1 MEACILAKK
10 RMKRSTH
17 SSEQERSMHVSI
29 GLPSTIPGVPGAL
42 LFEWT
47 QQAEVGPFTSLGVI
61 GRLVYPNY
69 EPLIT
74 LAAMAG
80 VTRRI
85 RLLSAALLAPLYNTG
100 VLAKQTASLDALAGG
115 RLTLGLGIGDRQD
128 DYQAAPSSFQQ
139 RGRRFDEQLALLK
152 RVWSGQPLSESVGP
166 IGPAPIQQ
174 GGPELLIG
182 GRADV
187 ALKRIARWATGYLSS
202 ESSPQRA
209 LSHYQ
214 RVEAFWKA
222 AGRDGRPRFVGITYF
237 GLGRGAKEHIQ
248 TYLREYYAF
257 RGSAAETIVNAAS
270 STPAMVKETLR
281 KFADI
286 GMDELL
292 FWPCLARLDQIE
304 RLTQL
309 VEE

>member
-1 MEACILAKK
+1 M
-10 RMKRSTH
+10 
-17 SSEQERSMHVSI
+17 QVSI
-29 GLPSTIPGVPGAL
+29 GLPSTIPGVPGEL
-42 LFEWT
+42 LFDWA
-47 QQAEVGPFTSLGVI
+47 QQAEAGPFKSLGVI

-74 LAAMAG
+74 LTAMAG
-80 VTRRI
+80 ITRRI

-100 VLAKQTASLDALAGG
+100 VLAKQTASLDVLSGG
-115 RLTLGLGIGDRQD
+115 RLTLGLGIGNRED
-128 DYQAAPSSFQQ
+128 DYQAAPSSFRQ
-139 RGRRFDEQLALLK
+139 RGKLFDEQLVLMK
-152 RVWSGQPLSESVGP
+152 RTWSGQPLSESVGA
-166 IGPAPIQQ
+166 IGPTPIQQ

-187 ALKRIARWATGYLSS
+187 ALKRVAHWANGYLSS
-202 ESSPQRA
+202 ESSPQQA

-222 AGRDGRPRFVGITYF
+222 EGRSGKPRFVGIAYF
-237 GLGRGAKEHIQ
+237 GLGKEAKEHIQ

-257 RGSAAETIVNAAS
+257 SGPRAEIIVNAAS

-292 FWPCLARLDQIE
+292 FWPCLPRLDQVE
-304 RLTQL
+304 RLAQL
-309 VEE
+309 VEESVD